1 MLTSLTLAKLLK
13 PWISE
18 IESSVSYLSLDDIVV
33 SNLELDSRAIKRGDS
48 FVAIIGHTVDG
59 RLFIE
64 RAVQAGATS
73 VLAQA
78 DSEHK
83 HGEVTYIGEV
93 PIIHLY
99 QLDTLLSV
107 IAARLYQYQQQVIGV
122 TGTNGKTTITQ
133 LIAQWI
139 DLLGD
144 KAAIMGT
151 TGNGFLDQLEE
162 AKNTTGS
169 AIDVQRILAKLDQ
182 QGANYTAME
191 VSSHGLVQGRVAA
204 VPFKLGIFT
213 NLSRDHLDYHGTM
226 EGYEAAKKLLFTGHH
241 CEHAVL
247 NIDDVVG
254 RRWLTERSDA
264 IAVSVEGRQEGERGL
279 WATTVEYSDSGISL
293 EFDGYFG
300 QGNLQ
305 APLIGQFNASN
316 LMLAF
321 ASLLALGFDIEH
333 LQQTAPKL
341 QPVLGRMELFQTTSK
356 PKIVV
361 DYAHTPDA
369 LEKALLALR
378 VHCEGKL
385 WVIVGCGGDRD
396 KGKRPMMAAIA
407 ERLADHVILSDDNPR
422 SEDPAAIV
430 EDMLAGMS
438 QPQAAIVE
446 HKRFDAAQVAM
457 NQAEASDII
466 LLAGKGHEDYQVV
479 GTETVHYSDRESAA
493 TLLGL
498 TL

>member
-13 PWISE
+13 PW
-18 IESSVSYLSLDDIVV
+18 LDDSSKLMADDTLSAINV
-33 SNLELDSRAIKRGDS
+33 SNLELDSRAIKQGDT

-64 RAVQAGATS
+64 RAIQSGADS
-73 VLAQA
+73 VIAQA
-78 DSEHK
+78 DAEHK
-83 HGEVTYIGEV
+83 HGEVTLVDGTPVVHI
-93 PIIHLY
+93 Y

-107 IAARLYQYQQQVIGV
+107 MAARLYQYKQQVIGV

-139 DLLGD
+139 ELVGD
-144 KAAIMGT
+144 RAAIMGT
-151 TGNGFLDQLEE
+151 TGNGFLDDLQE

-169 AIDVQRILAKLDQ
+169 AIDVQRILSKLDG
-182 QGANYTAME
+182 QGAQYSAME

-204 VPFKLGIFT
+204 VPFSLGIFT

-247 NIDDVVG
+247 NVDDEVG
-254 RRWLTERSDA
+254 RRWLSARSDA
-264 IAVSVEGRQEGERGL
+264 IAVSVEGHQLGEKGV
-279 WATTVEYSDSGISL
+279 WATSVEYSDGGISL
-293 EFDGYFG
+293 EFDGCFG
-300 QGNLQ
+300 SGKLD

-316 LMLAF
+316 VLLAF
-321 ASLLALGFDIEH
+321 SALLALGFDKQA
-333 LQQTAPKL
+333 LMDTASKL
-341 QPVLGRMELFQTTSK
+341 QPVLGRMELFQTDDK
-356 PKIVV
+356 PKLVV

-369 LEKALLALR
+369 LEKALQALR
-378 VHCEGKL
+378 VHCEGQL

-396 KGKRPMMAAIA
+396 KGKRPMMASIA
-407 ERLADHVILSDDNPR
+407 EKLADKVILSDDNPR
-422 SEDPAAIV
+422 SEDPRAIV

-438 QPQAAIVE
+438 APEAAFVE
-446 HKRFDAAQVAM
+446 HQRFNAAQLAVKHAR
-457 NQAEASDII
+457 ASDII
-466 LLAGKGHEDYQVV
+466 LLAGKGHEDYQVI
-479 GTETVHYSDRESAA
+479 GNDSIHYSDRETAA
-493 TLLGL
+493 QLLGL

>member
-182 QGANYTAME
+182 QGANYT
-191 VSSHGLVQGRVAA
+191 
-204 VPFKLGIFT
+204 
-213 NLSRDHLDYHGTM
+213 
-226 EGYEAAKKLLFTGHH
+226 
-241 CEHAVL
+241 
-247 NIDDVVG
+247 
-254 RRWLTERSDA
+254 
-264 IAVSVEGRQEGERGL
+264 
-279 WATTVEYSDSGISL
+279 
-293 EFDGYFG
+293 
-300 QGNLQ
+300 
-305 APLIGQFNASN
+305 
-316 LMLAF
+316 
-321 ASLLALGFDIEH
+321 
-333 LQQTAPKL
+333 
-341 QPVLGRMELFQTTSK
+341 
-356 PKIVV
+356 
-361 DYAHTPDA
+361 
-369 LEKALLALR
+369 
-378 VHCEGKL
+378 
-385 WVIVGCGGDRD
+385 
-396 KGKRPMMAAIA
+396 
-407 ERLADHVILSDDNPR
+407 
-422 SEDPAAIV
+422 
-430 EDMLAGMS
+430 
-438 QPQAAIVE
+438 
-446 HKRFDAAQVAM
+446 
-457 NQAEASDII
+457 
-466 LLAGKGHEDYQVV
+466 
-479 GTETVHYSDRESAA
+479 
-493 TLLGL
+493 
-498 TL
+498 